1 MPQATAEGEV
11 HMKPLYIKMSAFGSY
26 SGEEVVDFTDVG
38 SGIFLITG
46 DTGAGK
52 TTIFDAITYA
62 LYDETSGGKRNG
74 EMMRSQYADDD
85 TSTYVE
91 YRFMYHGKT
100 YTIIRSPRQER
111 VSKRRNKDGDYTM
124 TTDQPT
130 VTLIMPDGQEYIGKI
145 KETNQKI
152 IDIIGLDVNQ
162 FTQIAMIAQGDFL
175 KLLHASS
182 KERKEIF
189 SKIFNTRIYWQIEEE
204 LKARAKSVYG
214 QLEDNRKDII
224 RETEDVRCIKDSEL
238 LSLWEDMP
246 HFTETD
252 SDKQLELISLIID
265 EAKLK
270 EEEIKK
276 ALVSNGQELD
286 RINTKIQQAE
296 DINKLF
302 TALEAALLKKEE
314 LDQKK
319 DDMAALKIRIEK
331 AKKAQAVESKEEAFL
346 SKQKDLSECM
356 KRIADIKSWLDD
368 NQEKL
373 ESLKK
378 DKELK
383 EEEYKKNSPALMS
396 KISSIN
402 NLLPKY
408 EELDVYNTEKIA
420 LYESNNKAQEEYNKI
435 IELIEEEKKSKI
447 KLSGEQE
454 KLKSVGDQYTQLK
467 HTVDR
472 LTERKAALEGL
483 IKSVTSMKSQLIIYE
498 NEDKYYKDTERSYEI
513 RKYQYDELYHSF
525 IEGQAGILAATL
537 KDGDACPV
545 CGSTSHPKKAA
556 NSDHIIDESKLRTAK
571 KEMDD
576 AFNIKQQ
583 RYEALQKAKQS
594 YEKELELA
602 VHEGKKIIDV
612 SINSDNIADTDI
624 EIILEQCSNQLKL
637 DTDKRNQAEEADK
650 TYSSNQ
656 ERLKEL
662 EEALET
668 HEMNR
673 NEADNARQEVAASLI
688 KVDTKIGSLK
698 KDLIYESKAH
708 AQRELYET
716 EAQLHGL
723 EEVKAVS
730 FEDYQA
736 MVNTTNEKRGN
747 LKTEEESYNRLL
759 KETEKSEIE
768 LNNELSRQGFSNTS
782 EYREARL
789 STQEIEELSL
799 LDQEYQKEIIINDTS
814 IDNYKEQTKGKV
826 RIQTDELVIKQMDLN
841 GLKVQLEEE
850 SKTIYGI
857 RTRNEEVYT
866 KLTRLISDREK
877 AMKTYS
883 DISRLANTA
892 GGKLSGRHL
901 NFQTFIQRRY
911 FNLILKEANKRLYTM
926 SNNQFI
932 LKCRDMEDL
941 SGQGE
946 VGLDLDVY
954 SMVND
959 QVRDVKTLSGGESF
973 MAALSM
979 ALGMSDII
987 QNTAGSI
994 HIDTMFIDEGFGSL
1008 SDDTRMQAIKILN
1021 DLSGGKRLVGI
1032 ISHVTELKAQ
1042 IGTKLVVT
1050 KGEKGSKARWEMS

>member
-1 MPQATAEGEV
+1 
-11 HMKPLYIKMSAFGSY
+11 MKPIYIKMSAFGSY
-26 SGEEVVDFTDVG
+26 AGEEIVDFSEVG

-85 TSTYVE
+85 TRTYVE
-91 YRFMYHGKT
+91 YSFIYHGKT
-100 YTIIRSPRQER
+100 FTIIRSPKQER
-111 VSKRRNKDGDYTM
+111 MSRRRNKDGEFTM
-124 TTDQPT
+124 TTDQPN
-130 VTLIMPDGQEYIGKI
+130 VSLILPNGQEYGGKI

-189 SKIFNTRIYWQIEEE
+189 TKIFNTRIYWLIEEE
-204 LKARAKSVYG
+204 LKARAKSIYG

-224 RETEDVRCIKDSEL
+224 RETEDVKCIENSEL
-238 LSLWEDMP
+238 LSQWEVMP

-252 SDKQLELISLIID
+252 SDKQLELIGLIIN
-265 EAKLK
+265 EAKDK
-270 EEEIKK
+270 EDEIKK
-276 ALVSNGQELD
+276 SLAVNGQQLD
-286 RINTKIQQAE
+286 EINTKIKQAE
-296 DINKLF
+296 DNNKLF
-302 TALEAALLKKEE
+302 DSFEVALLRKEE
-314 LDQKK
+314 LDQRK
-319 DDMAALKIRIEK
+319 DDMADLKLRIDK
-331 AKKAQAVESKEEAFL
+331 AKKAQVVEPKEDAFL
-346 SKQKDLSECM
+346 NKQKDLSECM
-356 KRIADIKSWLDD
+356 KRIADIKSWLDNNRD
-368 NQEKL
+368 RL

-383 EEEYKKNSPALMS
+383 EEEYKKKSPGLIS

-408 EELDVYNTEKIA
+408 EELDTYKTEKIA
-420 LYESNNKAQEEYNKI
+420 LNENNNKAQDEYTRLLQ
-435 IELIEEEKKSKI
+435 LIEEEKKSKI
-447 KLSGEQE
+447 TLSSEQE
-454 KLKSVGDQYTQLK
+454 KLKNVAAQHIQLK
-467 HTVDR
+467 HTVDS

-483 IKSVTSMKSQLIIYE
+483 IKSIASMKSLRTIYE

-513 RKYQYDELYHSF
+513 RKYEYDELYHSF

-545 CGSTSHPKKAA
+545 CGSTSHPKKAI
-556 NSDHIIDESKLRTAK
+556 NSNHIIDESKLRAAK
-571 KEMDD
+571 KEMED
-576 AFNIKQQ
+576 ALNIRQHK
-583 RYEALQKAKQS
+583 YEALQKAKQS

-602 VHEGKKIIDV
+602 VHEGKKIIDA
-612 SINSDNIADTDI
+612 SINSDNIAYTDI
-624 EIILEQCSNQLKL
+624 EILLEQCNNQLML
-637 DTDKRNQAEEADK
+637 DTDKRNQAEKAEM

-656 ERLKEL
+656 ERIKEL
-662 EEALET
+662 EEAIET
-668 HEMNR
+668 HDKNR
-673 NEADNARQEVAASLI
+673 YEAEKVRQEVAASLI

-708 AQRELYET
+708 AQKELNTT
-716 EAQLHGL
+716 EIQLHEL
-723 EEVKAVS
+723 EEAKAVS
-730 FEDYQA
+730 AENYQA
-736 MVNTTNEKRGN
+736 IINITNEKKGN
-747 LKTEEESYNRLL
+747 LKTEEESYSRLS
-759 KETEKSEIE
+759 KEVEKSELE
-768 LNNELSRQGFSNTS
+768 LKNELSKQNFSS
-782 EYREARL
+782 LEEYRQARL
-789 STQEIEELSL
+789 SSQKIEDLSL
-799 LDQEYQKEIIINDTS
+799 IDQEYRDEIIRNKTS
-814 IDNYKEQTKGKV
+814 IETYKEQTKGKS
-826 RIQTDELVIKQMDLN
+826 RIQTDQLVLKQIELNSIKLHLD
-841 GLKVQLEEE
+841 EE
-850 SKTIYGI
+850 SKSIYGI

-866 KLTRLISDREK
+866 KVTRLISDREK

-883 DISRLANTA
+883 AISRLANTA

-901 NFQTFIQRRY
+901 NFQTYIQRMY
-911 FNLILKEANKRLYTM
+911 FSMILKEANKRLYTM

-1032 ISHVTELKAQ
+1032 ISHVTELKTQ